1 MVPLEET
8 SAIRVLLADDHA
20 LLRQGLRK
28 ILELESDL
36 VVVGEAGDAEEA
48 VAKVAALKPNVVLMD
63 ITMPRGGG
71 VEATRAIV
79 RQFPDVQVIALTIHD
94 DDEYVVE
101 LINAGARGYL
111 LKDVD
116 PARVVEA
123 IRRVARG
130 ESFIPPALMSKVLGE
145 FRRLTSLNRTSRQG
159 REARGEGLTEREQE
173 ILQLIVDG
181 NTNREIAGK
190 LFISEKTVKNHITNM
205 LKKLHLSDRTQ
216 AAVYAIRHGLVA
228 Q

>member
-1 MVPLEET
+1 MATSQET
-8 SAIRVLLADDHA
+8 GAIRVLLADDHA
-20 LLRQGLRK
+20 LLRQGLRR

-48 VAKVAALKPNVVLMD
+48 VAKVAELEPHVVLMD

-71 VEATRAIV
+71 VEATRTIV
-79 RQFPDVQVIALTIHD
+79 RQFPDVHVIALTIHD

-130 ESFIPPALMSKVLGE
+130 ESFIPPTLMSKVLGE
-145 FRRLTSLNRTSRQG
+145 FRRLASLNRSG
-159 REARGEGLTEREQE
+159 RPSQARGEVLTEREQE

-181 NTNREIAGK
+181 HTNREIAAK
-190 LFISEKTVKNHITNM
+190 LFISEKTVKNHITNI
-205 LKKLHLSDRTQ
+205 LKKLQLSDRTQ